1 MEEIWKDIKGYQGY
15 QVSNLGR
22 VRTHNKVTFTK
33 RHGERFWK
41 DRILKFKPYTTTNQK
56 SKQGMGYRVT
66 LWKAGK
72 PKTLLVSR
80 LVATTFLEDLI
91 NTDMTVNHK
100 NGDRLDNRIENLEW
114 LTRADNIRY
123 GFEHNQYQQKK
134 VTLYNSNE
142 EKTFRSLSQAN
153 IFLGRNNKYI
163 SNCIKNNRKVISKDG
178 VQYNIKIG

>member
-1 MEEIWKDIKGYQGY
+1 
-15 QVSNLGR
+15 
-22 VRTHNKVTFTK
+22 
-33 RHGERFWK
+33 
-41 DRILKFKPYTTTNQK
+41 
-56 SKQGMGYRVT
+56 MGYRVT

-134 VTLYNSNE
+134 
-142 EKTFRSLSQAN
+142 
-153 IFLGRNNKYI
+153 
-163 SNCIKNNRKVISKDG
+163 
-178 VQYNIKIG
+178 